1 VVATLLEHARKV
13 VPGRE
18 AAVTGIAAS
27 VTGLLLGVCILCA
40 SLLPT
45 KWSVLLLGAC
55 VVPFAMMVVPNVRRL
70 LLIIIVLDTL
80 IPVDIS
86 LRYREWFDTL
96 GGLGGFNFSATTACL
111 ILLYFMWL
119 APALA
124 RKTEF
129 AWPPLRTWLPAAV
142 YLFFIILSLGS
153 ARDPKLSL
161 REIFLLGQVFL
172 LFIYVIAT
180 VKTPNEVMFFVMA
193 LLIGLLFESLTVIG
207 VRLVGR
213 NIEIGPIIMRIGE
226 GGRAGGTFG
235 SPNSTGG
242 FLSFLLALAL
252 STLMIPGSRG
262 RHWLAILAFVL
273 GGVALVFTLSR
284 GGWLAFAI
292 STALLCSVALY
303 RGWLPPAV
311 PIVIVLSAALLL
323 GVFYGKIRD
332 RLFGDDEGA
341 AESRL
346 VLVEV
351 ALDTIKHDPIRGI
364 GANNYALIVED
375 YLLLQD
381 SEDDALWL
389 YTVHNK
395 YLLVWA
401 EIGIGGLLAY
411 LWFLL
416 SGVYRGWH
424 CWRWQDRLLSPLGL
438 GLAAALVGQMT
449 HMMVE
454 LYNDRPQVQGLWLVI
469 GLVTAMSLMDGSEH
483 HVAQPA
489 G

>member
-1 VVATLLEHARKV
+1 MSRA
-13 VPGRE
+13 
-18 AAVTGIAAS
+18 
-27 VTGLLLGVCILCA
+27 
-40 SLLPT
+40 
-45 KWSVLLLGAC
+45 
-55 VVPFAMMVVPNVRRL
+55 
-70 LLIIIVLDTL
+70 
-80 IPVDIS
+80 
-86 LRYREWFDTL
+86 
-96 GGLGGFNFSATTACL
+96 
-111 ILLYFMWL
+111 
-119 APALA
+119 
-124 RKTEF
+124 
-129 AWPPLRTWLPAAV
+129 
-142 YLFFIILSLGS
+142 
-153 ARDPKLSL
+153 
-161 REIFLLGQVFL
+161 
-172 LFIYVIAT
+172 
-180 VKTPNEVMFFVMA
+180 
-193 LLIGLLFESLTVIG
+193 LIGLLFESLTVIG

-346 VLVEV
+346 VL
-351 ALDTIKHDPIRGI
+351 ARSPWTRSSMILSGDRP
-364 GANNYALIVED
+364 NNYALIVED

-381 SEDDALWL
+381 SEDDALCSTRCTTSTARL
-389 YTVHNK
+389 
-395 YLLVWA
+395 
-401 EIGIGGLLAY
+401 GGDRHRRLLAY

-424 CWRWQDRLLSPLGL
+424 CWRWQDRCCLRWGWGWPPRWW
-438 GLAAALVGQMT
+438 A
-449 HMMVE
+449 
-454 LYNDRPQVQGLWLVI
+454 R
-469 GLVTAMSLMDGSEH
+469 
-483 HVAQPA
+483 
-489 G
+489 